1 MKRIYYLFLMVISI
15 QGFQSRSTFAQL
27 NPLGAQYFQ
36 NQYLGNPALAGTEQ
50 GMDLNMG
57 VRQQWSNIPG
67 SPTMQAFTAVYGL
80 NNKVGLGLNLSNDK
94 SGLFKRTRAL
104 ASYAYHLPLNN
115 ENKKLSFGLSMGIMN
130 ERITLEEIQGNPNDI
145 QVGTFNQ
152 RETYIDGDF
161 GLAYTG
167 TNFNLQ
173 AAIPNMKNY
182 LGKDLNRYAVNR
194 ATFFSAVSYKFNF
207 DGTTALSFEPKV
219 AYRGVRGMRN
229 IIDAGANLSY
239 ANNMIN
245 FFGMYHSIN
254 STTFGLGLNYQNI
267 GFIGMYS
274 TATSALSNYA
284 NGNFEVSMRVN
295 IF

>member
-1 MKRIYYLFLMVISI
+1 MKRIYYLFLMIIVI
-15 QGFQSRSTFAQL
+15 QGNSRNTLAQL

-67 SPTMQAFTAVYGL
+67 SPTMQAFTAAYGL

-104 ASYAYHLPLNN
+104 ASYAYHMPLNN
-115 ENKKLSFGLSMGIMN
+115 ETRELSFGLSMGIMN
-130 ERITLEEIQGNPNDI
+130 ERITIEEIQGNPNDI
-145 QVGTFNQ
+145 HVGTFNQ

-161 GLAYTG
+161 GVAYTS
-167 TNFNLQ
+167 TNLNIQ
-173 AAIPNMKNY
+173 AALPNIKNY
-182 LGKDLNRYAVNR
+182 LKRDINRYTVNR
-194 ATFFSAVSYKFNF
+194 ATFFSAASYKFNF
-207 DGTTALSFEPKV
+207 EGTTAFSFEPKL
-219 AYRGVRGMRN
+219 AYRGVKGMRN

-267 GFIGMYS
+267 GFVGMYS

-284 NGNFEVSMRVN
+284 NGNFEVSMRLT